1 MVSHC
6 SAHTQIRLEPD
17 TVAVT
22 AWAQEVA
29 WDYAELVELVLPH
42 LQNWRH
48 LLAGGTWQGF
58 YLQHRAPTTT
68 GDAIGLA
75 ALDEFEGVVEPDVL
89 APREVHKLSTEWA
102 REHPAE
108 ASAAKAARGMGRSRV
123 PLMVATSNRA
133 CQVIPA
139 KLFELWN
146 SWKGEAEDFE
156 PAVIALLLREADRHA
171 TMKIE
176 TKGFDDFWACESCFI
191 DARTKDIRK

>member
-1 MVSHC
+1 MH
-6 SAHTQIRLEPD
+6 
-17 TVAVT
+17 
-22 AWAQEVA
+22 EV
-29 WDYAELVELVLPH
+29 
-42 LQNWRH
+42 NR
-48 LLAGGTWQGF
+48 
-58 YLQHRAPTTT
+58 PTKEKSQPVHARTK
-68 GDAIGLA
+68 LMA

-146 SWKGEAEDFE
+146 SWTGDAEDFE
-156 PAVIALLLREADRHA
+156 PAVIALLQRESDRHVA
-171 TMKIE
+171 MKIE
-176 TKGFDDFWACESCFI
+176 TKGFDDFWA
-191 DARTKDIRK
+191 